1 MTHLKEDALDAAIR
15 IALKEAYDS
24 YILTGRPPIGHL
36 VVGRCLLDG
45 TRWQTLPPNRYMA
58 AFGLI
63 PIALE
68 EGSEVAFI
76 SKVSDRVATVATQSE
91 EMPK

>member
-1 MTHLKEDALDAAIR
+1 MTDLKEDALDTAIR
-15 IALKEAYDS
+15 AALKEAYDS
-24 YILTGRPPIGHL
+24 YASTGNAPIGHL

-45 TRWQTLPPNRYMA
+45 TRWQTLPANRYMT

-76 SKVSDRVATVATQSE
+76 PKVSDRAATVATQSE
-91 EMPK
+91 EMSK